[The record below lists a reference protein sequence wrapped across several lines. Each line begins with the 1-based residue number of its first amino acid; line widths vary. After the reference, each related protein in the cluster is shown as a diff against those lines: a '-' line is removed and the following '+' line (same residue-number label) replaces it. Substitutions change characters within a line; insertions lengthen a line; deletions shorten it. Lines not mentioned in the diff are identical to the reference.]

1 MHYFLFIKARAEDL
15 QREADRSRQRRAARD
30 ARRGR

>member
-15 QREADRSRQRRAARD
+15 QREAERSRQRRVARD
-30 ARRGR
+30 SRRGR